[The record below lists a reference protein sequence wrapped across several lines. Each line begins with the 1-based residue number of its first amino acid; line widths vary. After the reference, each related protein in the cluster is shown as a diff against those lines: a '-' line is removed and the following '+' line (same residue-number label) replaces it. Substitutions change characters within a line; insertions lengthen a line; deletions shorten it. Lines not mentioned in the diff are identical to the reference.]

1 MIAACSQEVPAF
13 VGSINAASK
22 QASGLERLLAVEH
35 KHSRYMS
42 SASVMLCC
50 HGYYRQALLVTTA
63 SLCNAAPCPNFR
75 LDTGRC
81 EAYR

>member
-35 KHSRYMS
+35 THSRYTCS
-42 SASVMLCC
+42 TSVMLCC
-50 HGYYRQALLVTTA
+50 HGYHRQVHFVTTA
-63 SLCNAAPCPNFR
+63 CLYNPAPLLYHPI
-75 LDTGRC
+75 LTL
-81 EAYR
+81 E